1 MFVALTAHPD
11 DIRRA
16 TRFYWIELAFATLA
30 SIASNVTHA
39 VLNAGGHGPLVVA
52 VSAAVAI
59 VPPIVLLASTHSLAL
74 LVKISGTGAG
84 YWVALFFALMMTIA
98 LAGCAFTLS
107 FNALKGLAASYG
119 VIRGLAWL
127 WPLAIDLSIAH
138 ATLSLLVVK
147 PKAAV
152 ATDMLQTLLRT
163 QAVPGQDPH
172 RGGEDLHQSQELA
185 HNGHHVDD
193 ADDELARLTGLG
205 GYDWTS
211 VAETLVREGRSQ
223 QNPTVVAQIISLHQ
237 SGMKPFAIS
246 QKLGVHRSTV
256 NRVIEATRE
265 VLQDVPVPSI

>member
-1 MFVALTAHPD
+1 MALTAHPD

-39 VLNAGGHGPLVVA
+39 VLNAGGHEPLVVL

-84 YWVALFFALMMTIA
+84 YWVALFFALMMTIS

-152 ATDMLQTLLRT
+152 ATDTLRGLLR
-163 QAVPGQDPH
+163 APSVSEPPPH
-172 RGGEDLHQSQELA
+172 HGGEGELQIQGPS
-185 HNGHHVDD
+185 HNGHRVDD
-193 ADDELARLTGLG
+193 EDDLERLTGLS
-205 GYDWTS
+205 GYDWSS

-223 QNPTVVAQIISLHQ
+223 QDPDVVAQIISLHQ
-237 SGMKPFAIS
+237 NGMKPFAIA
-246 QKLGVHRSTV
+246 QKLRVHRSTV
-256 NRVIEATRE
+256 NRVIDATRE
-265 VLQDVPVPSI
+265 VLQDAAVPSI